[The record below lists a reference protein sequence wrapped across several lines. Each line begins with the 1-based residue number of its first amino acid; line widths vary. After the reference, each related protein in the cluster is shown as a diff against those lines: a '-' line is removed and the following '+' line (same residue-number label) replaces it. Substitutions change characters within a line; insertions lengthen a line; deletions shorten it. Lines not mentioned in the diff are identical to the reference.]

1 MDNIFEFKIDI
12 DNKFDYESY
21 CKMKYEYG
29 YYDEIL
35 ELKNNMKRRIP
46 LITSPSVIVDRIKIP
61 FNYTLGFVT
70 TWEFDRIEVRIF
82 NHYLQ
87 FINSLDDI
95 DRAYHYC
102 IGKTKNNIMYPT
114 NMIAFCLRRY

>member
-12 DNKFDYESY
+12 DKFDYESY
-21 CKMKYEYG
+21 CKMKHEYG

-35 ELKNNMKRRIP
+35 ELKNDMKRRIP

-95 DRAYHYC
+95 ESAYHYC

-114 NMIAFCLRRY
+114 DIIAFYLRKY

>member
-1 MDNIFEFKIDI
+1 MNNIFKFKINVNI
-12 DNKFDYESY
+12 FDYESY
-21 CKMKYEYG
+21 CEMKHKYD

-35 ELKNNMKRRIP
+35 ELKDDMKRRIS
-46 LITSPSVIVDRIKIP
+46 LITFPSVMVDRIKIP
-61 FNYTLGFVT
+61 FNYILGFVT

-95 DRAYHYC
+95 EKC
-102 IGKTKNNIMYPT
+102 ISLLYWKNKK
-114 NMIAFCLRRY
+114 

>member
-1 MDNIFEFKIDI
+1 MNNIFKFKIDI
-12 DNKFDYESY
+12 DKFDYESY
-21 CKMKYEYG
+21 CEMKHKYD

-35 ELKNNMKRRIP
+35 ELKDDMKRRIS
-46 LITSPSVIVDRIKIP
+46 LITSPSVMVDRIKIP

-95 DRAYHYC
+95 DRAYHCC
-102 IGKTKNNIMYPT
+102 IGKNKK
-114 NMIAFCLRRY
+114 